1 MSIQGF
7 ENQDLIKRQVQ
18 TGLNL
23 NASIDGFTYIL
34 KYNLTKSPL
43 DIFSRYLNYF

>member
-23 NASIDGFTYIL
+23 NASIDGFTCML
-34 KYNLTKSPL
+34 KYNLL
-43 DIFSRYLNYF
+43 QQLLEE